1 MGALQDKAR
10 KARRLA
16 KESFGG
22 VSYSDTKKIATN
34 NAKAAGRKLTPAEET
49 RAAKII
55 QTRRQNDRDR
65 TMARAEF
72 IAGPKSPRAKRE
84 AKANVSAAVS
94 GGAAKKVTPK
104 AKQKTL
110 NDFLKEGKR
119 PPSKNKKIPSDADV
133 IIKGYNDKKTLSKN
147 KKRK

>member
-1 MGALQDKAR
+1 MGALEDKAR

-22 VSYSDTKKIATN
+22 VSYSDTKKIAIK
-34 NAKAAGRKLTPAEET
+34 NAKTAGKKLTPVEET

-65 TMARAEF
+65 TMARGEF

-84 AKANVSAAVS
+84 TKANISAAVS
-94 GGAAKKVTPK
+94 GGVAKKTALKPK
-104 AKQKTL
+104 AT
-110 NDFLKEGKR
+110 
-119 PPSKNKKIPSDADV
+119 
-133 IIKGYNDKKTLSKN
+133 KKTK
-147 KKRK
+147 